1 MGTGANREVVPSVV
15 EGRQR
20 IGGAKSGRCSDP
32 TNCGTTVVIMAEVLR
47 FGEILSN
54 IVDCLNQAVDSLTPF
69 SNLTPA
75 NTSAV
80 NAGLGRPRRRWPW
93 RRGWLDWPRTLPDHT
108 ASVYSARYKPSA
120 AETTTDPITSTDLEW
135 VAKAGA
141 VAQFA

>member
-47 FGEILSN
+47 FGEILPN

-69 SNLTPA
+69 SNLIPA
-75 NTSAV
+75 EASGIHSEPLNLGKPIL
-80 NAGLGRPRRRWPW
+80 AGCPGTDVGGR
-93 RRGWLDWPRTLPDHT
+93 
-108 ASVYSARYKPSA
+108 A
-120 AETTTDPITSTDLEW
+120 
-135 VAKAGA
+135 
-141 VAQFA
+141 